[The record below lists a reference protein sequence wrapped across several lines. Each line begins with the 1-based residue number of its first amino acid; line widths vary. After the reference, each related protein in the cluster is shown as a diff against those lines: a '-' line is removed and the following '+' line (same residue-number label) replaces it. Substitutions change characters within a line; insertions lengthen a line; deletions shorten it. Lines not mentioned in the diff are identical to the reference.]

1 MSFLFSSRLL
11 YIQYHNNGH
20 SMCLKESTKSYN
32 LPHRCNVDRMKAEAF
47 DSLGL
52 SSGMESSLL
61 CYL

>member
-1 MSFLFSSRLL
+1 MLFSFSSTLL
-11 YIQYHNNGH
+11 YQYHNNGH
-20 SMCLKESTKSYN
+20 STCLKESTKSYN
-32 LPHRCNVDRMKAEAF
+32 LPHRCNVDRMKVEAF